1 MISKSSAACSSWAS
15 SGFLISRSAAT
26 VLRCYNTA
34 PAIVPR
40 RYARYYITHFFVL
53 FLFFFCAHLI
63 CGCSKK
69 RKRKEKNMLR
79 IYHIFASFWV
89 LLCLTNGDGCDRVCT
104 YSLCVSLLFL
114 NYVVF
119 DIKII

>member
-1 MISKSSAACSSWAS
+1 
-15 SGFLISRSAAT
+15 
-26 VLRCYNTA
+26 
-34 PAIVPR
+34 
-40 RYARYYITHFFVL
+40 
-53 FLFFFCAHLI
+53 
-63 CGCSKK
+63 
-69 RKRKEKNMLR
+69 LR